1 MVFAKIGIRK
11 LCRIFQDTKIF
22 VVTLPEFSW
31 KQYFK
36 KENEMKKARSL
47 LLALTMVFAL
57 AACTTTGE
65 RWPESQFRL
74 KEGWWAVS

>member
-1 MVFAKIGIRK
+1 
-11 LCRIFQDTKIF
+11 
-22 VVTLPEFSW
+22 
-31 KQYFK
+31 
-36 KENEMKKARSL
+36 MKKARSL

-65 RWPESQFRL
+65 RWPESQFRP